1 MYSVYVLELV
11 LPVTCFSR
19 LFQSR
24 KQDKEKKFPSKN
36 HKDIY
41 PLSPNQWEDLLLL
54 SERIKEM
61 KKRSKA
67 NEKNIKYKMTDW
79 RKMDR
84 QSPLRELELW
94 EDYLHEDEIFK
105 TKPSSYLRF
114 FHCLVIYMMYPQ
126 EPSSFLV
133 SNTVKLVPWFIK
145 KKYIKIFFWKQLNC
159 FIRTRGKTFWN

>member
-24 KQDKEKKFPSKN
+24 KQDKEKKISKQELQR
-36 HKDIY
+36 HLPTFSQSVRRFITFI
-41 PLSPNQWEDLLLL
+41 WEDKGN
-54 SERIKEM
+54 EKEIE
-61 KKRSKA
+61 SKW
-67 NEKNIKYKMTDW
+67 KNIKYKMTDW

-84 QSPLRELELW
+84 QSPLRGLELW
-94 EDYLHEDEIFK
+94 EDYLHKDEIFK

-114 FHCLVIYMMYPQ
+114 FHCLVIYVMDPQ

-133 SNTVKLVPWFIK
+133 SNTVKLVSWFIK
-145 KKYIKIFFWKQLNC
+145 TDLRFFLTTIEL
-159 FIRTRGKTFWN
+159 FHSYTR

>member
-24 KQDKEKKFPSKN
+24 KQDKEKKIPSKN

-67 NEKNIKYKMTDW
+67 NEKI
-79 RKMDR
+79 
-84 QSPLRELELW
+84 
-94 EDYLHEDEIFK
+94 
-105 TKPSSYLRF
+105 
-114 FHCLVIYMMYPQ
+114 
-126 EPSSFLV
+126 
-133 SNTVKLVPWFIK
+133 
-145 KKYIKIFFWKQLNC
+145 
-159 FIRTRGKTFWN
+159 

>member
-1 MYSVYVLELV
+1 MLCICTRTGTSGD
-11 LPVTCFSR
+11 
-19 LFQSR
+19 LFFKAIPIKKTRQR
-24 KQDKEKKFPSKN
+24 KKIPSKN

-94 EDYLHEDEIFK
+94 EDYLHKDEIFK

-114 FHCLVIYMMYPQ
+114 FHCLVIYVMDPQ
-126 EPSSFLV
+126 EPSSFLK
-133 SNTVKLVPWFIK
+133 SNTVKLVSWFIK
-145 KKYIKIFFWKQLNC
+145 TIH
-159 FIRTRGKTFWN
+159 